1 MSVGAAEGEPAWRR
15 GSGLPNPGEGE
26 AEAGEVVAGC

>member
-1 MSVGAAEGEPAWRR
+1 MSVEAAEGEPAWRR

-26 AEAGEVVAGC
+26 GEAAVGW